1 MSEYEPQRDLA
12 EAAQR
17 AGGPAGLRGGRTG
30 EQR

>member
-1 MSEYEPQRDLA
+1 MSKYEPQRDLT

-30 EQR
+30 A